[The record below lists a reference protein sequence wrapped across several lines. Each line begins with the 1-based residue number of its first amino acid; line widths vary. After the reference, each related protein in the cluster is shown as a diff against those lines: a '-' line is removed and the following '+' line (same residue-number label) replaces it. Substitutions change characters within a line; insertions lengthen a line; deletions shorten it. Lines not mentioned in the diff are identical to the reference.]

1 MKLKVKGGILL
12 TIGYILSPLSWWN
25 DFVINI
31 PLAYILAFPFG
42 LISRKVF
49 FPVMIF
55 AYWLTNIIGFLLMHR
70 GIRDIFSAEKGK
82 MTRNELAKDIII
94 SLVYSS
100 VVIALI
106 KMRVLKFPVEYFE

>member
-1 MKLKVKGGILL
+1 
-12 TIGYILSPLSWWN
+12 
-25 DFVINI
+25 
-31 PLAYILAFPFG
+31 
-42 LISRKVF
+42 
-49 FPVMIF
+49 
-55 AYWLTNIIGFLLMHR
+55 MHH